1 MYNTVDLG
9 ANIALENTKEGRAE
23 AIW

>member
-9 ANIALENTKEGRAE
+9 ANIALENTKEARAE